1 MTLNQDSNDF
11 PFNFG
16 ITPSLRM
23 CIGFL
28 QNLKTGKDDWPRK
41 KIASTLFLIAF
52 LSESLL
58 QYDDQVCKQIYIFI
72 NVVQL
77 LPFY

>member
-1 MTLNQDSNDF
+1 MTLNQDSNYF

-23 CIGFL
+23 CIDFL
-28 QNLKTGKDDWPRK
+28 QNMKIGKDCWPRK

-58 QYDDQVCKQIYIFI
+58 QYDDQLCKQIYIFI

-77 LPFY
+77 LLFY